1 MPEQERAAGEYP
13 PQAVLASVRAAYD
26 DDPVRAEDL
35 RHLFDEPDLDRLEDA
50 LEDLYR
56 RGELLKADHLSVD
69 ADEGYVP
76 TDEYSI

>member
-1 MPEQERAAGEYP
+1 MQERAAGEYP
-13 PQAVLASVRAAYD
+13 PQAVLASVRATYED
-26 DDPVRAEDL
+26 EPVRAEDL
-35 RHLFDEPDLDRLEDA
+35 RCLFDEPDLDRLDEA

-76 TDEYSI
+76 TDEFSI

>member
-26 DDPVRAEDL
+26 DPVRAEDL
-35 RHLFDEPDLDRLEDA
+35 RRLFDEPDLDRLKDA

-56 RGELLKADHLSVD
+56 RGELLKAEHLSVD

-76 TDEYSI
+76 TDEYLI